1 MRCNTCDFPHT
12 KHIYYYFFFNLSF
25 SLSNNLYL
33 STLLIAMLS
42 FVPCVPLRSR
52 SSLRLRRLPSTL
64 FLSPRTTRFPARFPC
79 LNLKSSLGAPSQP
92 TKGNGAPTDTTTA
105 LLKTPP
111 PKSPTSSLPQKPWAA
126 FVEILQ
132 GVWQLSFPLWTS
144 RRRTIALLW
153 IAATVLFALGATLYA
168 VLLSNV
174 KKFFWNV
181 ISQKDVA
188 NFPKLLAVY
197 GVTVALGPIV
207 LGLFDWVKDRLS
219 LVWRRALTERFLG
232 AYFERLN
239 YYKLSQG
246 IGNIDNPDQR
256 IEQDVAKFTKRAVRF
271 LTVIGVAV
279 FDLIIFSV
287 VLYRIYSPLFYVL
300 LGYAI
305 LGTLATVGVGRRLLL
320 VNRLQA
326 MMEADFRFGLVR
338 VRESTEN
345 VAFYGGE
352 EAERSEL
359 LHRFGSLFR
368 NFISLAG
375 LKRNVAFVSRSFQYW
390 AQVLP
395 TAVIAPQYFAGKI
408 FMGTISQVYFSF
420 NHVLGSVGLV
430 VAEFAALAEFG
441 AGVRRLKGFADVMKA
456 GGATTNLDDV
466 QIETL
471 IEEEKGAQ
479 RIRIDGL
486 TVETPSYPKRVLVRD
501 LNIEVG
507 KGESL
512 LVAGRSGLGKS
523 SLMRAVCG
531 LWDTGA
537 GRVTRPHSEN
547 TLFLPQRPFI
557 MLGTL
562 RENVIYPSRR
572 ENVTNAE
579 VEDALRRAN
588 LGYLL
593 QRGDGL
599 DSSGEMLTRKL
610 SLGEQQRLGFARI
623 VISKPKVVVLDESTA
638 ALDEHN
644 ERDMYKM
651 VKEMGTTVISVG
663 NRPSLIKVHDRV
675 LRLKEWGQWSVEIPE
690 RTRQDYT

>member
-1 MRCNTCDFPHT
+1 MPAF
-12 KHIYYYFFFNLSF
+12 I
-25 SLSNNLYL
+25 
-33 STLLIAMLS
+33 
-42 FVPCVPLRSR
+42 PCAPLRSF
-52 SSLRLRRLPSTL
+52 SCLHLRRLPNKTL
-64 FLSPRTTRFPARFPC
+64 LSPQGTPIPVRFSR
-79 LNLKSSLGAPSQP
+79 LNSTSSLGVPSQP
-92 TKGNGAPTDTTTA
+92 TQGNGAPTDTSA
-105 LLKTPP
+105 TPRDP
-111 PKSPTSSLPQKPWAA
+111 NKSPSSKSPTSPLAQKPWAA
-126 FVEILQ
+126 FIDILQ
-132 GVWQLSFPLWTS
+132 GVWQLSVPLWTS
-144 RRRTIALLW
+144 RRRTIAWLW
-153 IAATVLFALGATLYA
+153 TAATVLFALGATLYA

-181 ISQKDVA
+181 IAQKDVA

-197 GVTVALGPIV
+197 GLTVALGPIV

-232 AYFERLN
+232 AYFDRLN

-246 IGNIDNPDQR
+246 IGDIDNPDQR
-256 IEQDVAKFTKRAVRF
+256 IEQDVGKFTKRAVRF
-271 LTVIGVAV
+271 FTVIGVAV

-300 LGYAI
+300 LGHAMV
-305 LGTLATVGVGRRLLL
+305 GTLATAGVGKKLLRL
-320 VNRLQA
+320 NRLQA

-352 EAERSEL
+352 KAERNEL
-359 LHRFGSLFR
+359 LQRFGNLFR

-390 AQVLP
+390 AQILP

-408 FMGTISQVYFSF
+408 LMGTISQVFFSF

-430 VAEFAALAEFG
+430 MAEFSALAEFA
-441 AGVRRLKGFADVMKA
+441 AGVRRLKGFADVMKI
-456 GGATTNLDDV
+456 GGATTNVDDV
-466 QIETL
+466 RIETV
-471 IEEEKGAQ
+471 IEEEEGAQ
-479 RIRIDGL
+479 RICIEGL
-486 TVETPSYPKRVLVRD
+486 TVETPTPPRRVLVRD

-537 GRVTRPHSEN
+537 GRVTRPRSES

-579 VEDALRRAN
+579 VEDALRRVN

-599 DSSGEMLTRKL
+599 ESSGETLTKKL

-623 VISKPKVVVLDESTA
+623 VISKPKAVVLDESTA
-638 ALDEHN
+638 ALDEGN
-644 ERDMYKM
+644 ERDMYKLI
-651 VKEMGTTVISVG
+651 KEMETTVISVG
-663 NRPSLIKVHDRV
+663 NRVSLIKVHDRV
-675 LRLKEWGQWSVEIPE
+675 LQLRDGGQWSVETPE
-690 RTRQDYT
+690 RTRLDYT